1 MLEDDLQPV
10 FLAQTVGH
18 DLELQ
23 LAHGAD
29 DEVRADL
36 GAEQLGDAFLGQAV
50 ERLLQVFGLERILDP
65 DALEDF
71 RGEVGQAG
79 EADQA
84 ALRQAV
90 ADAQHA
96 VVRDADHVAGEG
108 VLGQFAVA
116 RRRT

>member
-1 MLEDDLQPV
+1 MHVQRVFVAQP
-10 FLAQTVGH
+10 VGH

-23 LAHGAD
+23 LADGAD

-36 GAEQLGDAFLGQAV
+36 GAEQLGDAFLGQALQ
-50 ERLLQVFGLERILDP
+50 RLLQVLGLERILDP
-65 DALEDF
+65 HALQDF
-71 RGEVGQAG
+71 RREVGQAG
-79 EADQA
+79 EADRP

-96 VVRDADHVAGEG
+96 VVGDADDVAGEG
-108 VLGQFAVA
+108 LLGQFAVA